1 MREILNQVLG
11 YLRGIWRFRW
21 LVLAIAWVVSL
32 GGWAYVAEIPNEY
45 RASARV
51 YVDTRSVLEPL
62 LRGLAVGSD
71 INQRLNLMTRLLLT
85 RPNLEKVARATDM
98 HLQAG
103 TDAQMEG
110 IIGRLRSGTQIGSA
124 RGENL
129 YTLSYNSRNPQE
141 AYAVVQAMLDLFV
154 EGSLSD
160 TRTDSEMARRFIDEQ
175 IEAYEQRLEQAEQ
188 RLADFRRDNV
198 GMLPSDRGDYYQR
211 LQSAQTEL
219 ASTELQLREAERR
232 RDEIQRQI
240 SGEEPTFGIMG
251 PMSPSSGR
259 RSVNPE
265 LEARIQG
272 LRERLDELSLTYTD
286 KHPDIRSIKRT
297 LGVLE
302 QEYEEALAQ
311 LPPELDSPRGGG
323 GLDANPVFQQLR
335 MAQSNAEIEVSALEV
350 RVADQRRRIE
360 ELQNLVNTIPD
371 IESELKRLN
380 RDYSVN
386 QENYKA
392 LLQRREQAAMS
403 QNIEDQGER
412 VQFRIIEPARVPTSP
427 SAPNRM
433 ALFTGVLVLGLGAGG
448 GLAFVMS
455 QLRPVFDDRRTLN
468 RTTGFPVLGNVVL
481 HASEQQ
487 RHRERLWLLTFI
499 GLTVLLL
506 LAYGATIATA
516 GRYLKPLGQ
525 LF

>member
-1 MREILNQVLG
+1 MHEIMSQVLA

-21 LVLAIAWVVSL
+21 LVLVIAWVVSL

-62 LRGLAVGSD
+62 LRGLAIGSD
-71 INQRLNLMTRLLLT
+71 INQRLSMMSRLLLT
-85 RPNLEKVARATDM
+85 RPNLEKVARSTDM
-98 HLQAG
+98 HLRAG
-103 TDAQMEG
+103 TDAQMDAV
-110 IIGRLRSGTQIGSA
+110 IGKLRSGTQIGSA
-124 RGENL
+124 RGENI
-129 YTLSYNSRNPQE
+129 YSLSYSSRNPQE
-141 AYAVVQAMLDLFV
+141 AYDVVQAMLDLFV

-175 IEAYEQRLEQAEQ
+175 IEAYEQRLEAAEQ
-188 RLADFRRDNV
+188 RLADFRRENV

-211 LQSAQTEL
+211 LQRAQAEL
-219 ASTELQLREAERR
+219 ERTQLELREAERR

-240 SGEEPTFGIMG
+240 SGEEPTFGLMG
-251 PMSPSSGR
+251 PASPTGR
-259 RSVNPE
+259 RSVDPE
-265 LEARIQG
+265 LEGRIEK

-297 LGVLE
+297 LETLE

-311 LPPELDSPRGGG
+311 LPPESSQSQTGGA
-323 GLDANPVFQQLR
+323 LETNPVFQQLR
-335 MAQSNAEIEVSALEV
+335 MAQSNAEIEVSALQV
-350 RVADQRRRIE
+350 RLADQRRRIK
-360 ELQNLVNTIPD
+360 ELQDLVDTIPN

-380 RDYSVN
+380 RDYTVN
-386 QENYKA
+386 QENYRT

-403 QNIEDQGER
+403 QNVEDEGER
-412 VQFRIIEPARVPTSP
+412 VQFRIIEPARVPSSP
-427 SAPNRM
+427 SAPNRL

-448 GLAFVMS
+448 GLGFVMS

-468 RTTGFPVLGNVVL
+468 RVTGFPVLGNVVF

-487 RHRERLWLLTFI
+487 RQRQRLWLLAFI
-499 GLTVLLL
+499 GLSVLLL
-506 LAYGATIATA
+506 AAYGATVATA

>member
-1 MREILNQVLG
+1 MHEILTQVLG

-21 LVLAIAWVVSL
+21 LVLAVAWVVSL

-62 LRGLAVGSD
+62 LRGLAIGSD

-103 TDAQMEG
+103 TEAQMEAV
-110 IIGRLRSGTQIGSA
+110 IGRLRSGTQIGSA

-129 YTLSYNSRNPQE
+129 YSISYSSRNPE
-141 AYAVVQAMLDLFV
+141 DAYKVVQAMLDLFV

-160 TRTDSEMARRFIDEQ
+160 TRTDSEMARRFIDQQ
-175 IEAYEQRLEQAEQ
+175 IATYEQRLEAAEQ

-198 GMLPSDRGDYYQR
+198 GMLPSDRGDYYER
-211 LQSAQTEL
+211 LQRAQTEL
-219 ASTELQLREAERR
+219 ASTELKLREAERR
-232 RDEIQRQI
+232 RDEIRRQI
-240 SGEEPTFGIMG
+240 TGEEPTFGIMG
-251 PMSPSSGR
+251 PMSQTGR
-259 RSVNPE
+259 RSVDPE
-265 LEARIQG
+265 LEARIQR
-272 LRERLDELSLTYTD
+272 LRDRLDQLSLTYTE

-297 LGVLE
+297 LETLQ
-302 QEYEEALAQ
+302 QEYEEALTQ
-311 LPPELDSPRGGG
+311 LPQESNLSQVGGALDT
-323 GLDANPVFQQLR
+323 NPVFQQLR
-335 MAQSNAEIEVSALEV
+335 MAQSNAEIEVSALQV

-360 ELQNLVNTIPD
+360 ELQDLVDTIPD

-403 QNIEDQGER
+403 QDVEDEGER

-427 SAPNRM
+427 SAPNRF
-433 ALFTGVLVLGLGAGG
+433 ALFTGVLVLGIGAGG
-448 GLAFVMS
+448 GLAFLMS

-468 RTTGFPVLGNVVL
+468 RITGFPVLGNVVL

-487 RHRERLWLLTFI
+487 RQRERLWLLTFI
-499 GLTVLLL
+499 GLSLLL
-506 LAYGATIATA
+506 LAAYGATAATA

>member
-1 MREILNQVLG
+1 MHEILTQVLG
-11 YLRGIWRFRW
+11 YLRGTWRFRW
-21 LVLAIAWVVSL
+21 LTLAIAWVVSI

-51 YVDTRSVLEPL
+51 YVDTRSVLQPL

-71 INQRLNLMTRLLLT
+71 INQRLNMMTRLLLT

-103 TDAQMEG
+103 TDAQMEAV
-110 IIGRLRSGTQIGSA
+110 IGRLRSGTQIGSA
-124 RGENL
+124 RGENI
-129 YTLSYNSRNPQE
+129 YSLSYNSRDPEE

-175 IEAYEQRLEQAEQ
+175 IAAYEQRLQEAEQ

-211 LQSAQTEL
+211 LQSAQSQLERTEL
-219 ASTELQLREAERR
+219 ELREAERR

-251 PMSPSSGR
+251 PMSPSGR
-259 RSVNPE
+259 RSVDPE
-265 LEARIQG
+265 LEGRIQA

-297 LGVLE
+297 LETLE
-302 QEYEEALAQ
+302 QEYAEALAQ
-311 LPPELDSPRGGG
+311 LPPESGLPQGGG
-323 GLDANPVFQQLR
+323 ALETNPVFQQLR
-335 MAQSNAEIEVSALEV
+335 MAQSNAEIEVSALQV
-350 RVADQRRRIE
+350 RLADQRRRIN
-360 ELQNLVNTIPD
+360 ELQGLVDTIPD

-380 RDYSVN
+380 RDYTVN
-386 QENYKA
+386 QENYRT

-403 QNIEDQGER
+403 ESVEDEGER

-427 SAPNRM
+427 SAPNRS
-433 ALFTGVLVLGLGAGG
+433 ALFTGVLLLGVGAGG
-448 GLAFVMS
+448 GLAFLLS

-468 RTTGFPVLGNVVL
+468 RITGFPVLGNVVF
-481 HASEQQ
+481 HRSEQQ
-487 RHRERLWLLTFI
+487 RQRERLWLLTFV
-499 GLTVLLL
+499 GLSLLLL
-506 LAYGATIATA
+506 LAYGATVATA